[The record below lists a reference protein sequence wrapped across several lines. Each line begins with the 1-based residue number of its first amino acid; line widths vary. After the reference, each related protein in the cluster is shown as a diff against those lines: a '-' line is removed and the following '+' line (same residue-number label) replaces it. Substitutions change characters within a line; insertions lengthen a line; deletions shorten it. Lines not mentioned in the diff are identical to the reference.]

1 MKETDKNQ
9 NYTQD
14 RERVKKAISAYKE
27 RLYLSVISNDKS
39 QVKIGESFAN
49 VGWLKFGQIDAMVQF
64 TDREVDEE
72 KLLPSLE
79 VFDTKTICKIAAI
92 CFCDTFWKIKIKYPV
107 LWRWYYYFCHYG
119 HKELSELITFVC
131 QMKTFLPKELIS
143 DGDEVNLAQLDSK
156 WLYEPKK
163 FLFGLIRCNEYEFDW
178 VQTFAQLSLLSLKKP
193 VNITEA

>member
-64 TDREVDEE
+64 TDRDVDEE

-178 VQTFAQLSLLSLKKP
+178 VLTFAQLSLLSLKKP

>member
-143 DGDEVNLAQLDSK
+143 DGEEVNLGQLDSK
-156 WLYEPKK
+156 WLFEPKK
-163 FLFGLIRCNEYEFDW
+163 FLFGLIRCESYEFNW
-178 VQTFAQLSLLSLKKP
+178 VLTFAQLSLVSLKKL
-193 VNITEA
+193 ILLKRE